1 MEKHDILSDF
11 NTSLESI
18 LKEGARKLLQQAIE
32 NEVKEYLEVH
42 KHLRDEAGHQIAKR
56 NGYMPERKIQTGIGE
71 IEIKKPRIR
80 GLSFTSAILPR
91 YMRRVPSLEAL
102 IPALYLKGV
111 STGDM
116 HEALAAILGENA
128 KGLSASNVVR
138 LKESWEKDY
147 QEWQKRDL
155 SSKHYVYFWADG
167 IYFNVRLSDDHPC
180 LLVII
185 GALKN
190 GDKEL
195 VAIHNGIRESKLSWK
210 EVLQDL
216 KTRGL
221 NQAPTLGIGDGAL
234 GFWRLWKKSFQHV
247 VISVVGCIR
256 LQTFW
261 IRCQKAFSPLQK
273 P

>member
-42 KHLRDEAGHQIAKR
+42 KHLRDEAGHQVVKR

-116 HEALAAILGENA
+116 HEALAAILGEKA

-147 QEWQKRDL
+147 QE
-155 SSKHYVYFWADG
+155 
-167 IYFNVRLSDDHPC
+167 
-180 LLVII
+180 
-185 GALKN
+185 
-190 GDKEL
+190 
-195 VAIHNGIRESKLSWK
+195 
-210 EVLQDL
+210 
-216 KTRGL
+216 
-221 NQAPTLGIGDGAL
+221 
-234 GFWRLWKKSFQHV
+234 
-247 VISVVGCIR
+247 
-256 LQTFW
+256 
-261 IRCQKAFSPLQK
+261 
-273 P
+273 